1 ENNVQEKITHL
12 SNDGQNL
19 LKNIE
24 KLRLKPY
31 NDQNG
36 KEITSYVKGATIGY
50 GHLIGQNEWDL
61 YKNGITLQE
70 ADKLFKSDLLPFE
83 NAVKNS
89 INSSLA
95 QNEFDDLV
103 ILCFN
108 IGIDNF
114 KNSFVAKIINAEKTG
129 YKTLKEA
136 WMAWNKSQNKVM
148 QGLINR
154 RNAE

>member
-1 ENNVQEKITHL
+1 MKQEY
-12 SNDGQNL
+12 N
-19 LKNIE
+19 KNPIYRV
-24 KLRLKPY
+24 LYLF
-31 NDQNG
+31 
-36 KEITSYVKGATIGY
+36 IGFY
-50 GHLIGQNEWDL
+50 RFVGTDL

>member
-1 ENNVQEKITHL
+1 
-12 SNDGQNL
+12 
-19 LKNIE
+19 
-24 KLRLKPY
+24 
-31 NDQNG
+31 
-36 KEITSYVKGATIGY
+36 
-50 GHLIGQNEWDL
+50 L

-136 WMAWNKSQNKVM
+136 
-148 QGLINR
+148 
-154 RNAE
+154 